1 MANEEKSAVDQR
13 LQNAVYGTP
22 KSIPMSKDAIWEL
35 FVSESA

>member
-1 MANEEKSAVDQR
+1 MANEEKVQLISGCKMQSMVR
-13 LQNAVYGTP
+13 L